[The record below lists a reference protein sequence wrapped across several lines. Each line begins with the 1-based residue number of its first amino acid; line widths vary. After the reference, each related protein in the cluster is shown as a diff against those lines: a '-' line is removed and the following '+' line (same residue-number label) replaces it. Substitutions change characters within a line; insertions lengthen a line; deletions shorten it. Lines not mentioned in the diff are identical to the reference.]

1 MDIVDQKSEQ
11 STESYIVDP
20 TPWINDVSVCFRGVE
35 NIIVPK
41 FSFSLDILNISSQLN
56 NALLLIKISSE
67 NLFDE
72 D

>member
-20 TPWINDVSVCFRGVE
+20 TPWINDVSVRFRGVE

-56 NALLLIKISSE
+56 NALLLI
-67 NLFDE
+67 
-72 D
+72 

>member
-20 TPWINDVSVCFRGVE
+20 TPWINDVSVRFRGVE

>member
-1 MDIVDQKSEQ
+1 MDIVDHKSEQ

-20 TPWINDVSVCFRGVE
+20 TPWINDVSVRFRGVE

-41 FSFSLDILNISSQLN
+41 FSFSLDILNISCQLN